1 MARRRTQHAAPPLE
15 FYKKLVLNQ
24 FLLRQF
30 GVEKFDELSRTMKPP
45 QYEAIDSEGMSG
57 FYKRLISEY
66 HDTLKISEE
75 RLAQYDLNIVSHTRK
90 INEKRDEKITLK
102 YFQYLSLLFTEYY
115 LDEYFNNRRGLL
127 DALNDY
133 VEDFNS
139 RQEPVNRTEPYQ
151 ESDLNKIAFWNAT
164 GSGKTLLMH
173 INYHQFRY
181 YARGSRR
188 SEDGSFILLTPKE
201 GLSLQHVDDFKASG
215 IPAAIY
221 QKGVSR
227 MFAPADEI
235 AILENTKLGDKDGD
249 KTVAAARFG
258 NKNVVFVDEGHRG
271 ASGDTW
277 YKYRNMLCENGFS
290 FEYSATFGQAVKAAN
305 NKDLTQEY
313 AKCILFDYSYKY
325 FYSDGYGKD
334 YNILNLAD
342 DSDEHKRQLYLTACL
357 LTYYQQKKLYL
368 ISKKQFE
375 LFNVE
380 NPLLVFVG
388 GSVNAVR
395 KENKREVSDVVDIL
409 LFISDV
415 ITKSSTIISIIERI
429 QTGHTGLL
437 NERNADIFRNAFTFL
452 SSLNMPADAV
462 YTDLLAVVFNCP
474 VSGAALHIENLKGI
488 PGEIRLRLGE
498 NDPFGV
504 INVGDDSA
512 LLRLCAENGLHTASV
527 DFTESLFQNITRP
540 DSTINLL
547 IGSKK
552 FTEGWNCWRVS
563 TMGLMNVGRS
573 EGSEI
578 IQLFGRGVRLKGYD
592 MSLKRSSF
600 YVKDNP
606 SVKVPSHISILET
619 LNIFGVRAD
628 YMKQFREYLE
638 DEGVPADKE
647 PPYVIKLPVIRNKK
661 YKKSKILTLKVRG
674 DLNYKKHGP
683 KPTLAE
689 KKNTGVITLDCYAKV
704 QFESSKKNAAEVEI
718 TKQTGYFK
726 EMHLAGLDYEEIYFE
741 LQRYKNEKSW
751 YNLNIAKKDIRPLL
765 ADNSWYK
772 LLIPQEELVLNDF
785 SDFSRWTK
793 IATALLKKYC
803 ERYYYVQKSAWE
815 KPLLIYEL
823 MDDEN
828 ENFIKEDEYTVSIS
842 NVELHE
848 EARIFIENLKAE
860 MEAAKKARSLVDFV
874 KSKDDLM
881 AVAFPASM
889 YNPVM
894 YLAKNSIDIAIS
906 PVPLKESESEFI
918 QALRLFAQREKAFF
932 AGKELYVIRNVSKKG
947 IGFFEEAGFYPDF
960 IMWLVTAGKQYI
972 TFIEPHGTRD
982 MSIEDEKVKLYTK
995 IKDIES
1001 SLANTDVI
1009 LNSVI
1014 LTPTKHLEM
1023 SNKHIPKTDWNSRN
1037 VIFMEDSDYIDQLF
1051 SKIH

>member
-1 MARRRTQHAAPPLE
+1 MARRRTRSAAPPLE

-24 FLLRQF
+24 YLLRQF
-30 GVEKFDELSRTMKPP
+30 GVESFQEMSRQMKSPK
-45 QYEAIDSEGMSG
+45 YETVDSEGVSG
-57 FYKRLISEY
+57 FYKRLVAEY
-66 HDTLKISEE
+66 HDTLRISED
-75 RLAQYDLNIVSHTRK
+75 RIAQYDLNIVGHTRK

-102 YFQYLSLLFTEYY
+102 YFQYLSLLFVEYY
-115 LDEYFNNRRGLL
+115 LDEYFNNRKGLL
-127 DALNDY
+127 ASLNAY
-133 VEDFNS
+133 VDNFNNG
-139 RQEPVNRTEPYQ
+139 QEPANQIEPYK
-151 ESDLNKIAFWNAT
+151 ESDLNKIALWNAT

-173 INYHQFRY
+173 INYHQLRH
-181 YARGSRR
+181 YARGYLR
-188 SEDGSFILLTPKE
+188 SEDSSFILLTPKE
-201 GLSLQHVDDFKASG
+201 GLSLQHIDDFKSSG
-215 IPAAIY
+215 IPASIY
-221 QKGVSR
+221 QKSASK
-227 MFAPADEI
+227 MFVNPDEI

-290 FEYSATFGQAVKAAN
+290 FEYSATFGQAVKASG
-305 NKDLTQEY
+305 NKDLDQDY

-334 YNILNLAD
+334 YNILNLPD
-342 DSDEHKRQLYLTACL
+342 DSDEYKRQLYLVACL

-368 ISKKQFE
+368 TSRKQFE

-395 KENKREVSDVVDIL
+395 TENRRQVSDVVDIL
-409 LFISDV
+409 LFFSEV
-415 ITKSSTIISIIERI
+415 VTWRSTIIPMIEHL

-437 NERNADIFRNAFTFL
+437 NDRNADIFRNTFTFL
-452 SSLNMPADAV
+452 SSLNMPANTV
-462 YTDLLAVVFNCP
+462 YNDLLSTVFNCES
-474 VSGAALHIENLKGI
+474 VGATLHIENLKGV

-512 LLRLCAENGLHTASV
+512 LLKLCAENGLHTASV

-540 DSTINLL
+540 DSSINLL

-578 IQLFGRGVRLKGYD
+578 IQLFGRGVRLKGYG

-606 SVKVPSHISILET
+606 AVKAPQYISILET

-628 YMKQFREYLE
+628 YMNQFREYLK
-638 DEGVPADKE
+638 DEGVPTDKE
-647 PPYVIKLPVIRNKK
+647 PPYLIKLPVIRNKK

-674 DLNYKKHGP
+674 DLNFKKHGP
-683 KPTLAE
+683 KPTFAQ
-689 KKNTGVITLDCYAKV
+689 KKNTVVITLNCYAKV
-704 QFESSKKNAAEVEI
+704 QFESSRNTAALAEV
-718 TKQTGYFK
+718 TKQTDCFK
-726 EMHLAGLDYEEIYFE
+726 ELHLAGLDYEQIYFE
-741 LQRYKNEKSW
+741 LQQYKNEKSW
-751 YNLNIAKKDIRPLL
+751 HNLNIAKKDIKPLL

-772 LLIPQEELVLNDF
+772 LLIPQEELEPRDYG
-785 SDFSRWTK
+785 DFSRWTK
-793 IATALLKKYC
+793 IAVALLKKYC

-815 KPLLIYEL
+815 KPLLTYEL

-828 ENFIKEDEYTVSIS
+828 ENFIKDDLYLIGIS
-842 NVELHE
+842 NVGVHE
-848 EARIFIENLKAE
+848 EAKLFIGNMAKE
-860 MEAAKKARSLVDFV
+860 MEAAKKSRTLVDFV
-874 KSKDDLM
+874 KSKDDLT
-881 AVAFPASM
+881 AVAFPASL

-906 PVPLKESESEFI
+906 PVPLNESEISFI
-918 QALRLFAQREKAFF
+918 QELRLYARREKTFF
-932 AGKELYVIRNVSKKG
+932 ADKELYIIRNVSKKG

-960 IMWLVTAGKQYI
+960 IMWLVTADKQYI
-972 TFIEPHGTRD
+972 TFIEPHGARD
-982 MSIEDEKVKLYTK
+982 MSIEDEKVKLHIK
-995 IKDIES
+995 IKDIEQ
-1001 SLANTDVI
+1001 SLGNSDIA

-1014 LTPTKHLEM
+1014 ISPTKHLEM
-1023 SNKHIPKTDWNSRN
+1023 SDRHIEKAEWNARN
-1037 VIFMEDSDYIDQLF
+1037 VVFMEDTDYIKQLF

>member
-1 MARRRTQHAAPPLE
+1 MAKKKTKTAAPPLE

-24 FLLRQF
+24 YLLRQF
-30 GVEKFDELSRTMKPP
+30 GVEKFDELSRQMKSP
-45 QYEAIDSEGMSG
+45 QYETIDSEGVSG
-57 FYKRLISEY
+57 FYKRLISEFQ
-66 HDTLKISEE
+66 DTLKISAE
-75 RLAQYDLNIVSHTRK
+75 RLAQYDLNIISHTRK

-127 DALNDY
+127 DALNAY
-133 VEDFNS
+133 VADFNS
-139 RQEPVNRTEPYQ
+139 RQEPVNRIEPYK

-173 INYHQFRY
+173 INYHQFRH

-201 GLSLQHVDDFKASG
+201 GLSLQHIDDFKASG
-215 IPAAIY
+215 IPADIY
-221 QKGVSR
+221 QKGTSR
-227 MFAPADEI
+227 MFANADEI

-290 FEYSATFGQAVKAAN
+290 FEYSATFGQAIKAAN
-305 NKDLTQEY
+305 NKELTQEY

-342 DSDEHKRQLYLTACL
+342 DSDEYKRQLYLVACL

-368 ISKKQFE
+368 TSKKQFE

-409 LFISDV
+409 LFFSDV
-415 ITKSSTIISIIERI
+415 ATWSSTIISMIEHI
-429 QTGHTGLL
+429 QSGHTGLL
-437 NERNADIFRNAFTFL
+437 NERNVDIFRNAFTFL
-452 SSLNMPADAV
+452 ANLNMPAEAV
-462 YTDLLAVVFNCP
+462 YADLLSVVFNCP
-474 VSGAALHIENLKGI
+474 ASSAALHIENLKGI

-504 INVGDDSA
+504 INVGDDGA
-512 LLRLCAENGLHTASV
+512 LLKLCAENGLHTASV

-578 IQLFGRGVRLKGYD
+578 IQLFGRGVRLKGYG

-606 SVKVPSHISILET
+606 SIKVPQYISILET

-628 YMKQFREYLE
+628 YMNQFREYLK

-704 QFESSKKNAAEVEI
+704 QFESSKKTATGAEI

-751 YNLNIAKKDIRPLL
+751 YNLNIAKNDIKPLL

-772 LLIPQEELVLNDF
+772 LLIPKEELELHDY
-785 SDFSRWTK
+785 SDFSRWNK

-815 KPLLIYEL
+815 KPLLTYEL
-823 MDDEN
+823 VDDEN
-828 ENFIKEDEYTVSIS
+828 ENFIKEDQYAVSIS

-848 EARIFIENLKAE
+848 EAKIFIENLAKE
-860 MEAAKKARSLVDFV
+860 MEAAKKARAIVDFV
-874 KSKDDLM
+874 KSKDDLI
-881 AVAFPASM
+881 AAAFPASM

-906 PVPLKESESEFI
+906 PVPLNESEINFI
-918 QALRLFAQREKAFF
+918 QALRLYAERKKTFF
-932 AGKELYVIRNVSKKG
+932 TDKELYIIRNVSKKG

-960 IMWLVTAGKQYI
+960 IMWLVTANKQYI
-972 TFIEPHGTRD
+972 TFIEPHGARD
-982 MSIEDEKVKLYTK
+982 MSIEDEKVKLFTR
-995 IKDIES
+995 IKDIEH
-1001 SLANTDVI
+1001 SLGNDYVI

-1023 SNKHIPKTDWNSRN
+1023 ANKHIPKTDWNTRN